1 MSATV
6 LLLFAQAVLGTAA
19 GRGVPGIRPDDTLT
33 RRASAPVA
41 APPLRSDAATPS
53 ATEETAR
60 PDSEEVARP
69 DSEEASRP
77 DNPRLRRAQ
86 ERAARRQARRNAAA
100 ADTPAVPRDTL
111 AADTLAADTLAADT
125 MQRDTAR
132 KPRKATGFL
141 DGAIEG
147 KSTDSLVYDV
157 RNKLVYVYNEGD
169 VTYQNSN
176 LKADFMRIDMTDKTV
191 FAYGKPDSLDG
202 KAIVTKPEFSDGS
215 ASYQM
220 DTITYNFAT
229 EKAKIKGVATQQG
242 DGWLVGGSV
251 KKMPDN
257 TINIQDGMYT
267 TCDETDHPH
276 FYLAMT
282 KAKVQ
287 PGKKVITGPAYLVME
302 DVPIYFLGI
311 PFGFFP
317 INMGPKSGLLMP
329 SYGEDGTRGFFLR
342 DLGYYITLGDY
353 ADLAVRGGFYT
364 LGSWEA
370 SAASRYIKRYKY
382 SGSFNIQYSNIKTG
396 EKGEPDYLKQSNFRV
411 QWTHSQDAKANP
423 GSTFSAS
430 VNFATSG
437 YNRYSANTLNDILST
452 QTNSSIS
459 YSKSWTG
466 TPFSLSANMAISQ
479 NSSNQSIS
487 LTLPTVVF
495 NVSRIYPF
503 KRKEKTGKD
512 RWYEKISM
520 QYTGKMTNSV
530 TTTESEIF
538 TKKTLENMKN
548 GIEHSIPVSAS
559 FNVFNYINLSPSFNY
574 NEKWFFKKVEYEW
587 NPMTNKVDTMAN
599 EYGFYRL
606 YNYSMSVS
614 ASTTVYGMYDFTKKK
629 RDRKIQAIR
638 HVLTPSIGFSYTP
651 DFGDFKY
658 GYYKSLQRDS
668 LGTTQT
674 YSPYAQNAYS
684 VPSSGRNMSMNFSLS
699 QNLEMKVLS
708 KRDTSGVKKIKL
720 IDELR
725 ISGSYNFLA
734 DSMRL
739 STIPISFR
747 TTLFGNFGI
756 NLSATLDP
764 YRLTPDGKRINKLF
778 FPGRI
783 VSTGWSFGYT
793 FKSRDDRSQTA
804 INDIT
809 SIPPEYMNPF
819 YDPYGTMDPV
829 LRRQYMAQTYYDFSL
844 PWNFGFNYTVNYSI
858 TTGNYPPK
866 GYKKNVTQ
874 TVGFNGSLN
883 LTPKMGITFQGG
895 YDIKANRLTT
905 SSVSITRDLHCWQ
918 MSFSWIPFGTY
929 RSWSF
934 NIGVKAA
941 SLSDLKYDKSQSMYE
956 NMY

>member
-33 RRASAPVA
+33 LRASAPVA
-41 APPLRSDAATPS
+41 ASPLRSDAATPS
-53 ATEETAR
+53 DTEEA
-60 PDSEEVARP
+60 ARP

-100 ADTPAVPRDTL
+100 ADAPAVPR
-111 AADTLAADTLAADT
+111 DTLAADTLAADT

-311 PFGFFP
+311 PYGFFP

-674 YSPYAQNAYS
+674 YSPYAVNAYS

>member
-1 MSATV
+1 M

-41 APPLRSDAATPS
+41 ASPLRSDAATPS
-53 ATEETAR
+53 DTEEAAR
-60 PDSEEVARP
+60 PDTEEAARP

-100 ADTPAVPRDTL
+100 ADTPAVPR
-111 AADTLAADTLAADT
+111 DTLAADTLAADT

-311 PFGFFP
+311 PYGFFP

>member
-1 MSATV
+1 M

-33 RRASAPVA
+33 LRASIPVA
-41 APPLRSDAATPS
+41 APQFRSDAATPS

-60 PDSEEVARP
+60 PDSEEVALP

-100 ADTPAVPRDTL
+100 ADAPAVPRDTP
-111 AADTLAADTLAADT
+111 AADTLAADT

>member
-1 MSATV
+1 M

-69 DSEEASRP
+69 DSEEAARP

-100 ADTPAVPRDTL
+100 ADAPAVPRDTP
-111 AADTLAADTLAADT
+111 AADTLAADT

-311 PFGFFP
+311 PYGFFP